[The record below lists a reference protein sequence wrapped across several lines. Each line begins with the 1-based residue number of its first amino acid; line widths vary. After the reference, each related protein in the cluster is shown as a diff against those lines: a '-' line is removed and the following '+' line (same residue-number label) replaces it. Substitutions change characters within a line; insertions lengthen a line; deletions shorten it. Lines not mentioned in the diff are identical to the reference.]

1 MTDHE
6 PRTIALKEWASA
18 IQALAEGK
26 QILLMRK
33 GGIIEET
40 RSFELKERAFYL
52 YPTYE
57 HQRSE
62 LLKLEHRH
70 FVEESLQ
77 QWSPEQQTASIR
89 LYAEVTDDLE
99 ITSQEELDRLR
110 DHHIWTDTFA
120 EERLRWKK
128 KNPLHVLVLRVYSIE
143 RPVDI
148 PVEEQYIGCKSWIS
162 IPSGPVT
169 SEMTPVLDAAEFEV
183 MRSALLLSLQ
193 EQNIPNHKA

>member
-77 QWSPEQQTASIR
+77 QWSPAQQTASIR

-99 ITSQEELDRLR
+99 ITSQEQLDRLR
-110 DHHIWTDTFA
+110 DLQHNGASRIGVAANAANDLKH
-120 EERLRWKK
+120 LRILARTWAGA
-128 KNPLHVLVLRVYSIE
+128 VGV
-143 RPVDI
+143 
-148 PVEEQYIGCKSWIS
+148 
-162 IPSGPVT
+162 
-169 SEMTPVLDAAEFEV
+169 
-183 MRSALLLSLQ
+183 
-193 EQNIPNHKA
+193 

>member
-1 MTDHE
+1 MSEQQSH
-6 PRTIALKEWASA
+6 TIALKEWASA
-18 IQALAEGK
+18 IQALADGK
-26 QILLMRK
+26 QIVLMRK
-33 GGIIEET
+33 GGIVEET

-62 LLKLEHRH
+62 LLKPEYRH
-70 FVEESLQ
+70 LVKQSLQ
-77 QWSPEQQTASIR
+77 SWSPEQATATIR
-89 LYAEVTDDLE
+89 LYAEVVDDLE
-99 ITSQEELDRLR
+99 ITSQEQLDRLR
-110 DHHIWTDTFA
+110 HHHIWTDTFA

-128 KNPLHVLVLRVYSIE
+128 KNPLHVLILRVYSIE

-162 IPSGPVT
+162 IPSSSVT

-183 MRSALLLSLQ
+183 MKSDLLLSLQ
-193 EQNIPNHKA
+193 EQNIPKHKA